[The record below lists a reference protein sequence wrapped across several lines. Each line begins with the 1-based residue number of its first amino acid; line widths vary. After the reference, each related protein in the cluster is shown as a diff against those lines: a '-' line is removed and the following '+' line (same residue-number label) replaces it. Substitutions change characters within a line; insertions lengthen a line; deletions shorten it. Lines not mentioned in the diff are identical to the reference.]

1 MTDEHTPT
9 QQEQDL
15 YDALNTGNHEAIAD
29 MQETAYEADQTPPTS
44 RPGDGGEVPE
54 DWLPPAEQ
62 YDLDYQN
69 AHQRYQADHE
79 MPEDEREENTR
90 ERAQAENEYAEREMM
105 EAEASG
111 D

>member
-15 YDALNTGNHEAIAD
+15 YDALNNGDHETIED
-29 MQETAYEADQTPPTS
+29 MRVDAYEADQTPPQS
-44 RPGDGGEVPE
+44 RDTEGEAPE

-62 YDLDYQN
+62 YDVDYAN
-69 AHQRYQADHE
+69 AHAHYQADHE
-79 MPEDEREENTR
+79 MPEQEREEATR
-90 ERAQAENEYAEREMM
+90 ERAQAENEYAERAMM